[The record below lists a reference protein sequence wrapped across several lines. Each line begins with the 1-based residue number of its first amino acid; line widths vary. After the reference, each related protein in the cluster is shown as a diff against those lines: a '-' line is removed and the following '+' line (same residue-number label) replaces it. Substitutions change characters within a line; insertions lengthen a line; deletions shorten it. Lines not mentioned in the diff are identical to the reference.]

1 MAYLVPLLKDVS
13 PHVGQADR
21 TTDARGENTE
31 HPRAPFGVLRQPENR
46 EGADDGIVCDQ
57 QRDGGHRQVAQEL
70 SVLAGRIE
78 DHAFKFNVVYSAT
91 VTAPPPPTTTDDER
105 GREGARSAN
114 DGERLGAR

>member
-1 MAYLVPLLKDVS
+1 MVAKRRWHWWEIAALTMAYLVPLLKDVS

-78 DHAFKFNVVYSAT
+78 DHAFKFNVV
-91 VTAPPPPTTTDDER
+91 
-105 GREGARSAN
+105 
-114 DGERLGAR
+114 